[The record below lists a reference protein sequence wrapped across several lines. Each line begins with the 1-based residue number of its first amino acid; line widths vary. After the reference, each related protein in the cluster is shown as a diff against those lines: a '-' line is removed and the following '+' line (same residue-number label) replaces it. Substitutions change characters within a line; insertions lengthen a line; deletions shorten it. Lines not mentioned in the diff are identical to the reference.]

1 MITARRF
8 TSTKI
13 LDFCTISFIASM
25 PMKMRDRRCQ
35 GQRPTSS
42 SSCVAVTRNYRTISE
57 RQNEYSSPRR
67 HDSDSPVSKCRSL
80 GTMSIM
86 CNKVLC
92 DCKANGQLWTVT
104 FSWWMLNS
112 TKLRAQGYLRKLIW
126 PRHHTDS
133 KANKYIVS
141 PLIHLRWMGLIH
153 LHWLV

>member
-13 LDFCTISFIASM
+13 LDFCTIPFITSM

-42 SSCVAVTRNYRTISE
+42 SSCVALTRNYGTISE
-57 RQNEYSSPRR
+57 RQNEYSSPGGTIRIR
-67 HDSDSPVSKCRSL
+67 PNPNAVHWEPCRSCATRCCVIARRMGNCGLSLFL
-80 GTMSIM
+80 GECSIQP
-86 CNKVLC
+86 N
-92 DCKANGQLWTVT
+92 W
-104 FSWWMLNS
+104 
-112 TKLRAQGYLRKLIW
+112 AQGYLRKLIW
-126 PRHHTDS
+126 PHHHTDS

-141 PLIHLRWMGLIH
+141 PLIHVRWLGLIH